1 VAIPTTRFVLRRAD
15 GTVRA
20 TLLTTRDETL
30 LQALLRVGQPI
41 TTRCLGSLLCG
52 RCAVDVGE
60 GQGDLPAPNPSE
72 VALLARFSPDRPRA
86 RLACQLV
93 LPPGR
98 DVLEVSTPY
107 W

>member
-1 VAIPTTRFVLRRAD
+1 
-15 GTVRA
+15 
-20 TLLTTRDETL
+20 LLTTRDETL

-60 GQGDLPAPNPSE
+60 GLDDLPAPTPSE
-72 VALLARFSPDRPRA
+72 TELLARFSAGRPRA

-93 LPPGR
+93 LPPDR
-98 DVLEVSTPY
+98 DVVEVSTPY